1 MANSSTAK
9 QRQVAIVG
17 AGLIGQAWAI
27 VFARS
32 GWNVQL
38 YDANEASLP
47 QARQLVVGQL
57 QELQAQGLI
66 SGADE
71 AASRVHVAQDLAQAL
86 QNADY
91 VQESSPERLDVKQ
104 ALFKQLDALAPA
116 HTIIGSSTSSIAASL
131 YTQDLP
137 GRHRCLVAHPVNP
150 PYLVPVVEICGAPW
164 TDASAV
170 QATWDVMVSVGQK
183 PVRIHRDLEGF
194 ILNRL
199 QGALLREAFRLVE
212 QGYVDAEG
220 LDVTIREGLGLRW
233 SFMGPFETIDLNAP
247 EGLADYA
254 HRFGAMYQSI
264 AEGQT
269 STEPWSEALIQK
281 LEAQR
286 RAALPA
292 DRLLERRLWR
302 DRRLM
307 GLAAHKKQAERDDG

>member
-1 MANSSTAK
+1 MNIA
-9 QRQVAIVG
+9 VVG
-17 AGLIGQAWAI
+17 CGLVGQAWAI
-27 VFARS
+27 VFAR
-32 GWNVQL
+32 GGHVVRMW
-38 YDANEASLP
+38 DGDP
-47 QARQLVVGQL
+47 QAVDRAHSLIASQVADL
-57 QELQAQGLI
+57 QGAGLIDDPQGLRARI
-66 SGADE
+66 QGCATLEEALAGA
-71 AASRVHVAQDLAQAL
+71 S
-86 QNADY
+86 Y
-91 VQESSPERLDVKQ
+91 VQESLPEKVEIKREIF
-104 ALFKQLDALAPA
+104 ARMDALASA
-116 HTIIGSSTSSIAASL
+116 STVLASSTSSIPASAF
-131 YTQDLP
+131 TEALP
-137 GRHRCLVAHPVNP
+137 GRARCLVAHPVNP

-183 PVRIHRDLEGF
+183 PVRIHRELEGF